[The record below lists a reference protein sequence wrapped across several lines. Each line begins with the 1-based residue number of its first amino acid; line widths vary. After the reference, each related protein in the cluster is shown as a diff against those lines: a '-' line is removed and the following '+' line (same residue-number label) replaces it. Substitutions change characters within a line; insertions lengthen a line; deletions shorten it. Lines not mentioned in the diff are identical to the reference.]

1 MMNLSSTVSVPQRRS
16 SRCREHETFS
26 DHDMR
31 MLLERAAELRRLIK
45 KLEADRDRLLP
56 HHQLVRTEGLAVEE
70 DAPDYPAE
78 DSSRTVMGRRG
89 AIEEDLVERAG
100 AAGIKLLQVSAPV
113 MKSLSE
119 KENPQGML
127 AILRQKHLGLDAL
140 PSGQGIV
147 GLVSPQ
153 DPGNVGTV
161 LRTLDAVGGEGLF
174 LLDGGVEL
182 YHPSVVRASMGMLFW
197 LPVVQASFT
206 GFAAW
211 AKANGIELVGTS
223 AHAGMDYR
231 QVLPENGRTILVFGS
246 EQKGLTPEQL
256 AACDVRVSMPMRGR
270 ASSLNLAVAAG
281 ILLYRWADNESRTNK
296 RIINEV

>member
-1 MMNLSSTVSVPQRRS
+1 MPEMITSAQNPLVKLIRS
-16 SRCREHETFS
+16 LRQKKGREETGLFLAEGIHHTGEAVEAGWEIEALVYSPELLKSDYAVELVKLREQWGTRCVA
-26 DHDMR
+26 
-31 MLLERAAELRRLIK
+31 LPAELL
-45 KLEADRDRLLP
+45 
-56 HHQLVRTEGLAVEE
+56 TSLA
-70 DAPDYPAE
+70 
-78 DSSRTVMGRRG
+78 
-89 AIEEDLVERAG
+89 
-100 AAGIKLLQVSAPV
+100 
-113 MKSLSE
+113 E
-119 KENPQGML
+119 KDNPQGLL
-127 AILRQKHLGLDAL
+127 AVVRQRRLGLEAIRPENIHL
-140 PSGQGIV
+140 AAA
-147 GLVSPQ
+147 LVSPQ

-211 AKANGIELVGTS
+211 AKVNGIELVGTS

-281 ILLYRWADNESRTNK
+281 ILLYRWADNESKTNK
-296 RIINEV
+296 RIINDV